1 MDNRFS
7 NRKRF
12 TSTTSKLMSKTL
24 YYFRGYIY
32 IWCNTQLWRNF
43 LGGKETC
50 RDPVILPTK
59 SVVLIVLSCK
69 HTEVPSRTQTILYR
83 ENTKKEKAEAI
94 KLNLVYVLCLYS
106 DGNTVEDI
114 IFKWMPGKTNIAV
127 VHEELAQFKYMG
139 SSLESGVT
147 VLSTG

>member
-1 MDNRFS
+1 MIQHTVVKKF
-7 NRKRF
+7 F
-12 TSTTSKLMSKTL
+12 
-24 YYFRGYIY
+24 
-32 IWCNTQLWRNF
+32 Q
-43 LGGKETC
+43 GGEETC

-59 SVVLIVLSCK
+59 SIVLIVLLCK
-69 HTEVPSRTQTILYR
+69 HTEVPSRTQTTLYR
-83 ENTKKEKAEAI
+83 ENKKREKAEAI

>member
-1 MDNRFS
+1 M
-7 NRKRF
+7 
-12 TSTTSKLMSKTL
+12 LL
-24 YYFRGYIY
+24 
-32 IWCNTQLWRNF
+32 
-43 LGGKETC
+43 
-50 RDPVILPTK
+50 
-59 SVVLIVLSCK
+59 CK
-69 HTEVPSRTQTILYR
+69 HTEVPSRTQITLYR
-83 ENTKKEKAEAI
+83 ENTKREKTEAI